1 MARLGELLSF
11 LSSVGLEHGAYLSTE
26 GSRLHSPVPHSDGG
40 PDCLRPYRPLDA
52 DGIVLHGSG
61 NWDPS
66 PYLGPGMRLAY
77 LEPRLLETFPGTGAP
92 APSFDQEDP
101 AETMKLFRVWDAR
114 SLLKLRPGPL
124 PDRRCTRVFGAF
136 KAKDRFRQIGD
147 RRGQNSYESY
157 LEGVSQELPAGFMLT
172 RLTVPRFTHQLYG
185 STTDRRD
192 FYTQCAVSRE
202 RAHTNAVKPCFRLCD
217 FVGLRAHKD
226 YCDWVRSLPSSALGS
241 SPSRSRAALLCPS
254 RVVHGCFSSLFQG
267 DASGVEYATAAH
279 VCFLEDQ
286 NILPPRGAGR
296 VVARQPLSLR
306 GPWAGVVIDDLFAV
320 SAEAVALASPT
331 DAAGRGPPVLGPG
344 KTAWEGKTGM
354 EPIRLPGPFSWPQ
367 AWVSESERIVRQ
379 AQHAYDKAGILGSPE
394 KDVLGQNVFT
404 IAGAQ
409 IDSSP
414 EAVASGCV
422 TVGSPVQ
429 KRLALSLVSLKVAS
443 CRVVSQELAAMLA
456 GGWVSSL
463 LFRRCGM
470 AVLDSLFSLG
480 SKEQFGE
487 KGSPLVDLPAR
498 ARQELALLAVLA
510 PLLATNVAAPFL
522 QKVVA
527 SDASLQKGAYTETPV
542 PEHLSA
548 NLWLAADSK
557 GFYTRLDSPLRA
569 SLVAHGL
576 EPLDSSVPEVPG
588 PGRDHQPRCPKPI
601 GQIFDCLVI
610 GPGLLQLDSLLPET
624 GLHCGP
630 RIDAST
636 SPAFDLSKLEVCEW
650 LLYML
655 LEARLRCVVLTFPG
669 RAFSPARRPRAERA
683 SAKGVPTLV
692 ALRCLCVFWG
702 AWRAGAAALAI
713 TPAASLVRT
722 LPFWTY
728 LSSLEGVS
736 QVLPDGP
743 SYSGSCFLSC
753 SLPPADSNLASL
765 SSDSPRLASALAFGL
780 REGVASL
787 EPAPEEK
794 RGLESLAVNDLLAS
808 YPWRTVSVWSW
819 RERVHINLLETKALL
834 KTLRDLSTLGEDL
847 RSVHVVDSA
856 VTMGAG
862 IKGRSSTRTL
872 SRALKQSAALQLA
885 AGLYPC
891 IAFGPTRLNTADDP
905 TRASEVRPP
914 CQHSVLACLAEEDL
928 HLTSSFCRLTR
939 PKANWLR
946 LACLLVGF
954 RSCTPLRVFLE
965 ALRSPPRRVA
975 PRRSTNLGPARLTA
989 LDHGR
994 AFDSTLGFPGEG
1006 PPGPSSATARGKGR
1020 P

>member
-1 MARLGELLSF
+1 MGRQKGGCSRKPEVAHQGGSACPLEGPGLPFEGEFTFSSWAGALPRLVLKSGTAFAYFLSRTLRLSRDDAFPVPTALFPLPLPDAFPVGCKSRRRGGRSRPKRHMKAAMHVVCMALNFIHAGFRPVPAEALRRPPSDLQVSVFKRVAGYLKASCRLGGSTPFCAGRRGTHLVARLGELLSF

-241 SPSRSRAALLCPS
+241 SPSRSSAALLCPS

-367 AWVSESERIVRQ
+367 AWVSKSEWIVRQ

-753 SLPPADSNLASL
+753 GLPPADSNLASL
-765 SSDSPRLASALAFGL
+765 SSDSPRLASALPL
-780 REGVASL
+780 DLEKVSPLSSL
-787 EPAPEEK
+787 PQRK
-794 RGLESLAVNDLLAS
+794 
-808 YPWRTVSVWSW
+808 SV
-819 RERVHINLLETKALL
+819 VLKA
-834 KTLRDLSTLGEDL
+834 
-847 RSVHVVDSA
+847 
-856 VTMGAG
+856 
-862 IKGRSSTRTL
+862 
-872 SRALKQSAALQLA
+872 
-885 AGLYPC
+885 
-891 IAFGPTRLNTADDP
+891 
-905 TRASEVRPP
+905 
-914 CQHSVLACLAEEDL
+914 
-928 HLTSSFCRLTR
+928 
-939 PKANWLR
+939 WL
-946 LACLLVGF
+946 
-954 RSCTPLRVFLE
+954 
-965 ALRSPPRRVA
+965 
-975 PRRSTNLGPARLTA
+975 
-989 LDHGR
+989 
-994 AFDSTLGFPGEG
+994 
-1006 PPGPSSATARGKGR
+1006 
-1020 P
+1020 